1 MEATRTSPPAIQ
13 RRARQILS
21 CSACRTGKLKCNRE
35 QPCDQCI
42 KRSKDNTCR
51 YLPPPQKKRKIRN
64 ARDRVAHLEGLVAQL
79 IAQNTADDV
88 NDDETKQDNAPAP
101 RKGLE
106 NTVSPFRAPRLT
118 DDFASKPMT
127 PPSEETSPRNL
138 DQHSPSSEPR
148 EYQNALHAVGALSID
163 HGVTSYVGATHW
175 KAVLEHVSNHSWIDA
190 INAFKICVARVHVS
204 LTPW

>member
-1 MEATRTSPPAIQ
+1 METTQTSPPAIQ

-42 KRSKDNTCR
+42 KRSKDSTCH

-79 IAQNTADDV
+79 IAQNTTADDAN
-88 NDDETKQDNAPAP
+88 NDQQDQTNAPVA
-101 RKGLE
+101 RKELG
-106 NTVSPFRAPRLT
+106 NSVSPFRAPKLT

-138 DQHSPSSEPR
+138 EQHSPSSEPK
-148 EYQNALHAVGALSID
+148 EYQNALHAVGALSIN

-175 KAVLEHVSNHSWIDA
+175 KAVLEHVSNHLRSNTHDFYQGAW
-190 INAFKICVARVHVS
+190 
-204 LTPW
+204 